1 MLNVITG
8 LHSGGVAASTS
19 AYESIATATV
29 GSGGSSSI
37 SFSSIPSTY
46 THLQIRLMTLTS
58 GVNTDIVMRFNG
70 DTGNNYSQHYLYGGG
85 AGSGGS
91 GGSGSANYAIPGI
104 LGGTSAPSSGVC
116 DILDYKN
123 TSKYKTVRAISGDD
137 QNGSGYLFFY
147 SSAWLNTSAISSIT
161 ITPGAGVFNQYCHF
175 ALYGVK

>member
-8 LHSGGVAASTS
+8 LHSGGVAASTT

-58 GVNTDIVMRFNG
+58 GVNTDIIMRFNG
-70 DTGNNYSQHYLYGGG
+70 DTGNNYSQHYLYGTGASAASGG
-85 AGSGGS
+85 AASTS
-91 GGSGSANYAIPGI
+91 YAPAGI
-104 LGGTSAPSSGVC
+104 QGGTSAPSGAIC

-123 TSKYKTVRAISGDD
+123 TSKYKTTRVLTGDD